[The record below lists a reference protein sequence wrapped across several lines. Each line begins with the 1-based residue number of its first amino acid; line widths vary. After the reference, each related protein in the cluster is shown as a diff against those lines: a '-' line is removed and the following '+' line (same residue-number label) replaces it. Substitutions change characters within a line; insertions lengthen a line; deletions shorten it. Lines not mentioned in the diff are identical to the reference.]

1 MTARQRAVAFRR
13 GEEVGLARRHQV
25 GVRARRAGAI
35 RVARL
40 LLAGALACLACGAI
54 AEGAF
59 AATVARWH
67 MDETSGTVMR
77 DAVRSHNGSFANHLV
92 QLGQPGFS
100 GFAYG
105 FNGSTSYV
113 SVPSASDLNPVSA
126 NLTITIRLKTTLLP
140 PPEDWDLIRKG
151 VYSTP
156 GGEWK
161 VEYYPSGQAA
171 CAFKGSSKYSELI
184 AGPKLNNGQWHT
196 VRCVKASSAIKL
208 IVDGQTFSKSVTTGS
223 IANSVPVVIG
233 AYPGSE
239 YFKGALDEVSISVG

>member
-1 MTARQRAVAFRR
+1 V
-13 GEEVGLARRHQV
+13 VRRHQV
-25 GVRARRAGAI
+25 SVRARSAVGI

-40 LLAGALACLACGAI
+40 LLAGALACLACGAV
-54 AEGAF
+54 AQGAF
-59 AATVARWH
+59 AATTVALWH

-113 SVPSASDLNPVSA
+113 SVPSAGDLNPGSL
-126 NLTITIRLKTTLLP
+126 NLTITMRLKTTSLP

-171 CAFKGSSKYSELI
+171 CGFKGSSKYSELI
-184 AGPKLNNGQWHT
+184 AGPKLNNGQWHNVT
-196 VRCVKASSAIKL
+196 CVKASSAITL
-208 IVDGQTFSKSVTTGS
+208 IVDGQTFSKSVTIGS
-223 IANSVPVVIG
+223 IASSAPVVIG
-233 AYPGSE
+233 AHPNGSE
-239 YFKGALDEVSISVG
+239 YFKGSLDEASMSVG